1 MMIDTT
7 HDAHAPSFAAPMEPA
22 RYTRQLFLTPH
33 QLVERVTPQRNLFVL
48 AHLGIPRVDAAH
60 WRLDIGG
67 LVERPTTLTLNELR
81 RLPAREVETFH
92 QCAGAP
98 RRPDL
103 AARRVGNVVWRG
115 VDLADLLRGCGVAET
130 AQFVW
135 AYGLDHGK
143 YEELSA
149 KWYVKDL
156 PLPRLAEGGVLL
168 AYEVNGEPLAPEHGF
183 PLRLIVP
190 GYYGTNTVK
199 WLWRLEL
206 AASRAT
212 GPFTTVLYNDPDPAA
227 GTRPVWEAPPE
238 SLIVAP
244 HGGPLPAG
252 TPVEIWGWAW
262 GAAGIAQ
269 VEISL
274 DGGATWSA
282 ATVEPRRQ
290 WSWQRFAFGWR
301 PQRAGAYKL
310 AARATDAR
318 GAVQPMAKARNAVH
332 TVDVTIE

>member
-1 MMIDTT
+1 MTAETI
-7 HDAHAPSFAAPMEPA
+7 HDAHAPTFAAPMEPA
-22 RYTRQLFLTPH
+22 RYTRRLFLEPH
-33 QLVERVTPQRNLFVL
+33 QLVERVTPQRDLFVL
-48 AHLGIPRVDAAH
+48 AHLGIPHVVAAD
-60 WRLDIGG
+60 WRLVIDG
-67 LVERPTTLTLNELR
+67 LVERSLTLTLDDLR
-81 RLPAREVETFH
+81 RLPAREVESFH

-115 VDLADLLRGCGVAET
+115 VDLADLLRGCGIADA

-143 YEELSA
+143 YEDISA

-156 PLPRLAEGGVLL
+156 PRARLADGGVLL

-199 WLWRLEL
+199 WLWRLRL
-206 AASRAT
+206 APSRAT
-212 GPFTTVLYNDPDPAA
+212 GPFTTVLYNDPDPAS

-244 HGGPLPAG
+244 RDGSLAAAPIA
-252 TPVEIWGWAW
+252 IWGWAW
-262 GAAGIAQ
+262 GAAGIAK

-274 DGGATWSA
+274 DGGETWSLA
-282 ATVEPRRQ
+282 SLEPRRQ
-290 WSWQRFAFGWR
+290 WSWQRFSLNWQ
-301 PQRAGAYKL
+301 PSRAGAYTV
-310 AARATDAR
+310 AARATDLR
-318 GAVQPMAKARNAVH
+318 GIVQPQAKARNSVH
-332 TVDVTIE
+332 TVGVTIA